1 MNVSLTNSSLY
12 AMKEGIETGFQEGV
26 NIYLNQNEYDTI
38 SGSEDINE
46 QTEAMVDLAENSV
59 EKRIPEKKVRT
70 CK

>member
-12 AMKEGIETGFQEGV
+12 AMKEGTEKGFQEGV
-26 NIYLNQNEYDTI
+26 NNYLNQNEYDTI

-59 EKRIPEKKVRT
+59 EKRIPEKK
-70 CK
+70 